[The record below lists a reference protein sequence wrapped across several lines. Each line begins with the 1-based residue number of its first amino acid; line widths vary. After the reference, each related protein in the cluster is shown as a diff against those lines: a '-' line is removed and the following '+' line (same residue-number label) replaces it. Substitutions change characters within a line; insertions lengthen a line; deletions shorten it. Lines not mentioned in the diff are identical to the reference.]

1 MEIGNLMYQSHAGLK
16 DLYEVSCNELDYLV
30 DLTKAHDQIIGSR
43 MMGGGFGGCTINL
56 IHKRFID
63 EFIEEA
69 SKSYFEKFS
78 INLTPIEINV
88 CDGVKIKNL
97 QTD

>member
-1 MEIGNLMYQSHAGLK
+1 MARYRKKKQR
-16 DLYEVSCNELDYLV
+16 V
-30 DLTKAHDQIIGSR
+30 DLRNGGRVQAY
-43 MMGGGFGGCTINL
+43 MGGGFGGCTINL

-78 INLTPIEINV
+78 IDLTPIEINI